1 MEQAQ
6 ASRRL
11 AELGLYDSSVM
22 RSIAVDSNKMA
33 VMARR
38 DSNDMRIIAAVTLAF
53 LPGTFTAVCFS
64 ISL

>member
-6 ASRRL
+6 ALRQL

-38 DSNDMRIIAAVTLAF
+38 DSNYMRIIAAVTLAF
-53 LPGTFTAVCFS
+53 LAGTFTAVCFS

>member
-53 LPGTFTAVCFS
+53 LTGTFTAVCFL